1 MIQLQQAL
9 DDAKE
14 IYETIKVTDLITKGI
29 NLFELGCN
37 YVFPNGIK
45 IPKKNKVIKLNG
57 VGESINKLL
66 FDRNS
71 PLNIAYNNIIEKYDF
86 HVSDGF
92 LCGISILQIL
102 ASKINIEEI
111 GSSDNKELI
120 ENTKED
126 EDEDTDDESTEE
138 DGSEEEDESGD
149 EDDQLKQMRNVNMNK
164 QKEITLNYRLYETL
178 HYLPYDCLG
187 GWAYRLRY
195 DRAD

>member
-1 MIQLQQAL
+1 M

-102 ASKINIEEI
+102 ASKINIEDI
-111 GSSDNKELI
+111 GDNQRLGDNNKELI
-120 ENTKED
+120 EDADSD
-126 EDEDTDDESTEE
+126 EDGTESDE
-138 DGSEEEDESGD
+138 ESGD
-149 EDDQLKQMRNVNMNK
+149 EDGSESGDEESGDND
-164 QKEITLNYRLYETL
+164 ES
-178 HYLPYDCLG
+178 D
-187 GWAYRLRY
+187 
-195 DRAD
+195 D